1 MLTRQDIL
9 TMVLERGYFRLAPH
23 MLKYAGGSKA
33 SMGPR
38 DDNFY
43 SITFLKVTEES
54 TKYEFL
60 AEVTVLSTPKSFG
73 KTIRFIRSSV
83 EAINSSCPDP
93 KTKRFPLV
101 IAPYLSKE
109 RLDDL
114 VSQGVSGLDLCGNGV
129 LIPDDLSVYKTGG
142 KNLYPQSTRLRNVYQ
157 LKGSIIP
164 RTLLLESEFQSV
176 KELVEFINAR
186 GGGISFPTVSKAL
199 KQLEEDLV
207 IAREAKSI
215 RRIQPEK
222 IVDALRTNYR
232 PPKITN
238 AWLGRCN
245 AASLTE
251 LVAPLQQVAD
261 AQEKRFVLTGTA
273 SANQYCT
280 FGGEQIVSIY
290 TEASIAPL
298 LDATGRQY
306 EEGKR
311 FANLEIFQT
320 FSDWVYFDPRD
331 KDGLQVASP
340 IQAYLEL
347 ANGDSRQRQAAD
359 QIRQRILADLA
370 DLFAKP

>member
-1 MLTRQDIL
+1 MIQ
-9 TMVLERGYFRLAPH
+9 ERGYFRLGPVT
-23 MLKYAGGSKA
+23 LKYTGGSKA

-38 DDNFY
+38 GDNFF
-43 SITFLKVTEES
+43 SITFLNVTEGSRE
-54 TKYEFL
+54 YEFL
-60 AEVTVLSTPKSFG
+60 AEVTALSTPKSLDA
-73 KTIRFIRSSV
+73 TIRTIKRGVDVLDST
-83 EAINSSCPDP
+83 CPAP
-93 KTKRFPLV
+93 ETKQCPLV
-101 IAPYLSKE
+101 IAPYLSEE
-109 RLDDL
+109 RLNEL

-129 LIPDDLSVYKTGG
+129 LIADDLFVYKTGS

-157 LKGSIIP
+157 LKSSTIP
-164 RTLLLESEFQSV
+164 RALLIESKFQSV
-176 KELVEFINAR
+176 KKLVEFINTR
-186 GGGISFPTVSKAL
+186 CGDITFPTVSKVL
-199 KQLEEDLV
+199 KQLEEDMV
-207 IAREAKSI
+207 IAREAKSL
-215 RRIQPEK
+215 RQIQPEK
-222 IVDALRTNYR
+222 ILDALRTNYR

-238 AWLGRCN
+238 TWLGRCN
-245 AASLTE
+245 AASLKE
-251 LVAPLQQVAD
+251 LVTPLQQAAD

-347 ANGDSRQRQAAD
+347 ANGDPRQRQAGE
-359 QIRQRILADLA
+359 QIRQRILANLA
-370 DLFAKP
+370 DRSESQ